1 MDRGDEPGGGG
12 LRTLRTCSGSEAASR
27 DVAIWRMSGHQPG
40 NGVDARGGPP
50 LLSRPW
56 REGGE
61 GCFPVTPPLP
71 LFPPRRP
78 AREAATLWPA
88 AGDPLR
94 RVKATEGEGGRGRGG
109 EHKLPSMTVDGGKM
123 NFPPTS

>member
-1 MDRGDEPGGGG
+1 MTRRRAWKGAD
-12 LRTLRTCSGSEAASR
+12 
-27 DVAIWRMSGHQPG
+27 WMSGQQPG

-94 RVKATEGEGGRGRGG
+94 HVKATEGEGGRGRGG

-123 NFPPTS
+123 NFPLQLIGQGSIDPGPLTRVNRP